1 VARRVRFGHHE
12 APFFIIEEIRDRPKL
27 VGVSRALARVYTM
40 LKIPRRHSHF
50 VYAVIQSGLTTAIA
64 AAVASVP
71 FLEGRSFLVH
81 WLTSWMAAWA
91 MMMPIVL
98 LAAPVIR
105 NVTYFLTH
113 EEKT

>member
-1 VARRVRFGHHE
+1 MHRRDH
-12 APFFIIEEIRDRPKL
+12 PKL
-27 VGVSRALARVYTM
+27 VGVSRALTRVDTM
-40 LKIPRRHSHF
+40 LKIPRRHSHYI
-50 VYAVIQSGLTTAIA
+50 YAVIQSGLTTAIA

-81 WLTSWMAAWA
+81 WLSSWVVAWA

-105 NVTYFLTH
+105 NLTYFLTH
-113 EEKT
+113 EETT

>member
-1 VARRVRFGHHE
+1 MSVAKV
-12 APFFIIEEIRDRPKL
+12 D
-27 VGVSRALARVYTM
+27 VM
-40 LKIPRRHSHF
+40 LKIPRRHSHYI
-50 VYAVIQSGLTTAIA
+50 YAVIQSGLTTAIA

-81 WLTSWMAAWA
+81 WVSSWMVAWA

-105 NVTYFLTH
+105 SLTYFLTH
-113 EEKT
+113 EEQA

>member
-1 VARRVRFGHHE
+1 
-12 APFFIIEEIRDRPKL
+12 
-27 VGVSRALARVYTM
+27 M
-40 LKIPRRHSHF
+40 LKIPRRHSHYI
-50 VYAVIQSGLTTAIA
+50 YAVIQSGLTTAIA

-81 WLTSWMAAWA
+81 WLSSWMVAWV

-105 NVTYFLTH
+105 SLTYLLTH
-113 EEKT
+113 EKKLERPSFGSRGWSVTSQFSGPVACGLRVG

>member
-1 VARRVRFGHHE
+1 
-12 APFFIIEEIRDRPKL
+12 
-27 VGVSRALARVYTM
+27 M
-40 LKIPRRHSHF
+40 LKIPRRHSHYI
-50 VYAVIQSGLTTAIA
+50 YAVIQSGLTTAIA

-81 WLTSWMAAWA
+81 WLSSWVVAWA

-105 NVTYFLTH
+105 NLTNFLTR

>member
-1 VARRVRFGHHE
+1 
-12 APFFIIEEIRDRPKL
+12 
-27 VGVSRALARVYTM
+27 M
-40 LKIPRRHSHF
+40 LKIPRRHSH
-50 VYAVIQSGLTTAIA
+50 YIHAVIQSGLTTAIA

-81 WLTSWMAAWA
+81 WLSSWMVAWV

-105 NVTYFLTH
+105 GLTHFLTH
-113 EEKT
+113 EEHT